1 MEARGEIENS
11 TFTAASA
18 AAVSVVLGDSDLLDE
33 IFLRL
38 AFPTDL
44 VRAAAVC
51 RRWLRATSDPAFLRC
66 FRDIHPPKLL
76 GFYLTTFST
85 DSTDQFGVDFI
96 PMLPQPPE
104 LAAIIRRGRFGL
116 DSYSSRSTR
125 VMDCLNGRVIVYL
138 FRDGDFTYGEH
149 SPLHPARGLVTFPR
163 LPMMDGRKLYIF
175 RDFLYKECGHGLS
188 YFWFELDYSVHEEK
202 ATARMYKLQDDAWSI
217 QTSATT
223 QISGL
228 HLSMLYSSSFFLV
241 DDKIYMGIT
250 VHNILVLDLTSST
263 FSAIEYPETV
273 AFDGE
278 IMLSRAHGSGV
289 CLVNVNKLQLCV
301 WLHRGCDGSSGDWS
315 LLNTVCLRDFCADLK
330 ISNSTTEN
338 DDEDEEDDGFIHT
351 VGDNAEF
358 VFLQVYGC
366 VLFVD
371 IRSSAVQK
379 VCGMTERNTRVSST
393 LPFFMPWP
401 PIFPILEDLVYTVV
415 L

>member
-1 MEARGEIENS
+1 MEAKGEIENS
-11 TFTAASA
+11 TLAAASA
-18 AAVSVVLGDSDLLDE
+18 AAVSVVLGCSDLLGE

-51 RRWLRATSDPAFLRC
+51 RRWLRAASDRAFLRR
-66 FRDIHPPKLL
+66 FRDMHPPKLL

-85 DSTDQFGVDFI
+85 NLTNQFGVDFI

-104 LAAIIRRGRFGL
+104 LAAVIRRGRFGL

-125 VMDCLNGRVIVYL
+125 VMDCLNGRVLVCL
-138 FRDGDFTYGEH
+138 FRNGDFTYGEH

-163 LPMMDGRKLYIF
+163 LPTMDGWKLYIF
-175 RDFLYKECGHGLS
+175 RDFLSKECGDGLS
-188 YFWFELDYSVHEEK
+188 YFWFELDYSAHEGK
-202 ATARMYKLQDDAWSI
+202 ATARVYKLQDDAWTM

-228 HLSMLYSSSFFLV
+228 HLSMLYSLSFFLV
-241 DDKIYMGIT
+241 DDKIYMGIS

-273 AFDGE
+273 ASDGE
-278 IMLSRAHGSGV
+278 IMLSRADGSGV

-301 WLHRGCDGSSGDWS
+301 WLHRGCDGSSGDW
-315 LLNTVCLRDFCADLK
+315 LLVNTVCLRDFCTDLK
-330 ISNSTTEN
+330 ISNSTIEN
-338 DDEDEEDDGFIHT
+338 DDEDDAFIHT
-351 VGDNAEF
+351 VGDNADF

-371 IRSSAVQK
+371 VRSSAVQK
-379 VCGMTERNTRVSST
+379 VYGMTERNTCVSSIN
-393 LPFFMPWP
+393 PFFMPWP
-401 PIFPILEDLVYTVV
+401 PIFPILEE
-415 L
+415 